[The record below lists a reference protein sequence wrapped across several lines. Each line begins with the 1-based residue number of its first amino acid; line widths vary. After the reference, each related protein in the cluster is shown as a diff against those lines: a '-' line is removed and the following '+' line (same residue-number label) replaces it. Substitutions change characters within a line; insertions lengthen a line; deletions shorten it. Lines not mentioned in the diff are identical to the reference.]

1 MEEDKKECMLMAFWR
16 RLTVGQ
22 GVFILFVFTATLIIK
37 FWMVY
42 GGWNEVR
49 TIGDTKFDAMSAL
62 FSGLAF
68 AGLICTILLQQ
79 FELKAT
85 REELHNSAQANR
97 DAAEASRMSAE
108 IAEKQIKAQYYST
121 IIPIKH
127 ANFIY
132 EMKIMED
139 EIVERI
145 KKGEGVNLV
154 NYNKIRN
161 KRMDSLNDDVKNFAN
176 IVGVTYP
183 ILTGK
188 QD

>member
-1 MEEDKKECMLMAFWR
+1 MEEDKKECMIMTCWR

-85 REELHNSAQANR
+85 REELHN
-97 DAAEASRMSAE
+97 AAEANRAAANAAEKTLE
-108 IAEKQIKAQYYST
+108 IAKKQIKAQYYST
-121 IIPIKH
+121 LIPFEREKLYYYIDKH
-127 ANFIY
+127 PNMKDLDTTAKEMRDLIDY
-132 EMKIMED
+132 ELEEFQKIAD
-139 EIVERI
+139 IV
-145 KKGEGVNLV
+145 
-154 NYNKIRN
+154 YP
-161 KRMDSLNDDVKNFAN
+161 DN
-176 IVGVTYP
+176 ITK
-183 ILTGK
+183 T
-188 QD
+188 